1 MDVTPADLPLPAF
14 LDPLLNYL
22 SDNLPGPVY
31 SFLITLFSHFL
42 ALCTAL
48 YALLLSLLSTH
59 PLQWDAQT
67 VLPPLIALLTSYLAI
82 ISLYRTTSWMFRTGL
97 WFMKWGTL
105 VGGTVAAFSWLL
117 FQQNAN
123 GLAGRGIVAGL
134 GSVVLD
140 MLNGDGRNAA
150 GGPRTRSRSRKPAKK
165 TAGSRMKKPK
175 PWDSFERHREWQ
187 YQENGGAES
196 EDAPDVLATL
206 MDKAAEAVTGNA
218 WWEVAKS
225 VFTGQDAS
233 GESEAPQEQRRKGK
247 TKTR

>member
-14 LDPLLNYL
+14 LDPLLTYL

-31 SFLITLFSHFL
+31 SFLITLLSHLL

-48 YALLLSLLSTH
+48 YVLFLSLLSTH

-82 ISLYRTTSWMFRTGL
+82 VSLYRTTSWMFRTSL

-105 VGGTVAAFSWLL
+105 VGGTIAALSWLL
-117 FQQNAN
+117 FQQDAN

-134 GSVVLD
+134 GSAVLN

-165 TAGSRMKKPK
+165 AAGRMKKPK
-175 PWDSFERHREWQ
+175 PWESFERHREWQ
-187 YQENGGAES
+187 YQENGGAEDQ
-196 EDAPDVLATL
+196 DAQDVLANL
-206 MDKAAEAVTGNA
+206 MDKAAEAVSGST
-218 WWEVAKS
+218 WWDVAKG
-225 VFTGQDAS
+225 VFAGQDAS
-233 GESEAPQEQRRKGK
+233 DESESPREQRRKGN